1 MEGRRSQRSTLGT
14 AIVDDGHFICFRMLF
29 AGIKETLSKLVQ
41 SPFGVVRAEE
51 EELVDPAKVLRVS
64 LVILNYDSDINVLCI
79 FRLSAN
85 NKKKRK
91 NDLPSCKSAT
101 LG

>member
-1 MEGRRSQRSTLGT
+1 MEGRRSQRSTLRT
-14 AIVDDGHFICFRMLF
+14 AFVDDGLLICFRMLF

-64 LVILNYDSDINVLCI
+64 SVILHYDSEINVMCI
-79 FRLSAN
+79 L
-85 NKKKRK
+85 
-91 NDLPSCKSAT
+91 
-101 LG
+101 